1 MSQFNR
7 VRAANVRSQE
17 QMINFIELMQSEY
30 WRNGREML
38 SEGFLPF
45 STGTATNGLMGR
57 NKKHTKK
64 RRRRRKV
71 VMWLVFKE
79 TPGLTAQLLLSC
91 AGLQETCW
99 V

>member
-1 MSQFNR
+1 M
-7 VRAANVRSQE
+7 RAANVRSQE
-17 QMINFIELMQSEY
+17 QMINFIELLQSEY
-30 WRNGREML
+30 WRNGCKML

-64 RRRRRKV
+64 KKKKKKGSNVACFQGATRTYSSVAFVLR
-71 VMWLVFKE
+71 WPSGDLL
-79 TPGLTAQLLLSC
+79 GLNAF
-91 AGLQETCW
+91 G